1 MLDFRSW
8 NYECVCGGKHL
19 TRRVEEPTRRAEKPT
34 CAFCAAELPSRYAG
48 CNLLYTPVE
57 APPRGEF

>member
-19 TRRVEEPTRRAEKPT
+19 ARSVAEAERRPEKPK
-34 CAFCAAELPSRYAG
+34 CAFCADELPARFAG
-48 CNLLYTPVE
+48 RNLLYTPIE
-57 APPRGEF
+57 APPQGEF